1 VSGARRVPWVVVGGG
16 VSGLVAAWRLGTR
29 EPGGL
34 LVEASGR
41 FGGIVRS
48 DLWRGA
54 VVDLGPDGWV
64 AAKPQIGALCKELGL
79 GNSIVEPLPA
89 ASSLLALRSDRLEP
103 MPSGLKLTVPTS
115 PGAVRRIAARD
126 RALARRVLLEPL
138 VSRKRWEEPF
148 EDESIADFVRRR
160 MGRRWAEEVSL
171 PILAGIHSG
180 DPAELSVRAAFPQFV
195 EAERRGGSLLRDAF
209 ARRRGGEV
217 ATFQSLRGGMQE
229 LVAALVRA
237 ASAHAE
243 LRVGEAVRAIETH
256 GAAARLVLASG
267 EVVEAARVVVAT
279 GPRVASSLLREPAPE
294 LAEALAGVPHRSAHV
309 AIFALPSEGVVHP
322 LDASGFIALDRRAGG
337 VVAATFLSSKWAGR
351 VPEGHVLVRAFVA
364 GGSAFDADAATD
376 DAIAARALEEL
387 RPLLGV
393 RAEPTRTWVRRFEAS
408 TPQPVVGHRERIH
421 RARELERGVPWLALV
436 GAGYEGVGLGDAART
451 ASERTT

>member
-1 VSGARRVPWVVVGGG
+1 MSAARRVPWVVVGGG
-16 VSGLVAAWRLGTR
+16 VSGLVAAWRLGAR
-29 EPGGL
+29 DPGGL

-64 AAKPQIGALCKELGL
+64 AAKPQVGALCKELGL
-79 GNSIVEPLPA
+79 GSSIIEPLPA
-89 ASSLLALRSDRLEP
+89 ASSLLALREGALAP

-138 VSRKRWEEPF
+138 VRRKRWEEPF

-229 LVAALVRA
+229 LVEALVRA
-237 ASAHAE
+237 ASASAE
-243 LRVGEAVRAIETH
+243 LRLGEAVRAIDAQ
-256 GAAARLVLASG
+256 GDRARVVLASG

-279 GPRVASSLLREPAPE
+279 GPRVASSLLRAPLPE
-294 LAEALAGVPHRSAHV
+294 LAELLGGVPHRSAHV
-309 AIFALPSEGVVHP
+309 AVFALPSAGVAHA

-351 VPEGHVLVRAFVA
+351 APEGYVLVRAFVA
-364 GGSAFDADAATD
+364 GGAAFDADAATG
-376 DAIAARALEEL
+376 DAIAARAFAEL
-387 RPLLGV
+387 RPLLGI
-393 RAEPTRTWVRRFEAS
+393 REEPTSTWVRRFEAS

-421 RARELERGVPWLALV
+421 RAREVERGLPWLALV
-436 GAGYEGVGLGDAART
+436 GAGYEGVGLGDAVRT
-451 ASERTT
+451 ASERTR